1 MNDRFNYE
9 LEQLTPENAD
19 SKVFDLGSP
28 SKVLLNAGIADKP
41 LKLYGN
47 KLLAKM
53 NKHNFK
59 ATDLKDLPNALNDPI
74 AIFKGN
80 RPDSFAI
87 LTEIAIGDNNV
98 LAILE
103 TGKDRDL
110 NFNVITSTY
119 GKLKEGI
126 ERWIN
131 DGKLLYENKEKTLD
145 YLGTPAPIAG
155 AGSQGLKAEAS
166 TNKYTKFSEEMAE
179 KSEKDTQNL
188 Y

>member
-9 LEQLTPENAD
+9 LEQLTPKNAD
-19 SKVFDLGSP
+19 SKVFDLGKLSNI
-28 SKVLLNAGIADKP
+28 LLNAGIEDKP

-59 ATDLKDLPNALNDPI
+59 ATDLRDLPNAINDPI

-80 RPDSFAI
+80 RPGSFAI
-87 LTEIAIGDNNV
+87 LTEIVIGNNNV

-103 TGKDRDL
+103 TGKGEDI
-110 NFNVITSTY
+110 NFNVITSAY

-126 ERWIN
+126 TRWIN
-131 DGKLLYENKEKTLD
+131 DGKLLYENKGKTLD
-145 YLGTPAPIAG
+145 YLHDSAPIAG
-155 AGSQGLKAEAS
+155 TIDVKG
-166 TNKYTKFSEEMAE
+166 
-179 KSEKDTQNL
+179 
-188 Y
+188 